1 MVNTWK
7 DGRVKIYRVSHQ
19 VSVEMIA
26 LVMEIPQQGINF
38 YKDNKMLANVVKDFV
53 KDEEE
58 RKKLVKV
65 ETYYKMDSIK
75 KLWRYVLG
83 AVRAHFAMGIKSE

>member
-1 MVNTWK
+1 MSYRA
-7 DGRVKIYRVSHQ
+7 RVP
-19 VSVEMIA
+19 
-26 LVMEIPQQGINF
+26 LEI
-38 YKDNKMLANVVKDFV
+38 VKDA
-53 KDEEE
+53 EE

-65 ETYYKMDSIK
+65 ETYYKMDSTK